1 MGSVTHGCCLRCVQW
16 HGWCVMG
23 MMGHEPRSCIRCMAV
38 CCGDPAGACA
48 SGVPPVPASLQL
60 TRLQIPKLWLP
71 RYIRRSHIHH
81 PWRPLSLQFNGKLR
95 LKGLKS
101 GIKAAVARLLAAG
114 DAHRR
119 IRGAGAGAMA
129 PSPAALPGLCQE

>member
-1 MGSVTHGCCLRCVQW
+1 MHQMHGCVLWGSCWGVCQW
-16 HGWCVMG
+16 CS
-23 MMGHEPRSCIRCMAV
+23 PSPCIAAAYMV
-38 CCGDPAGACA
+38 L
-48 SGVPPVPASLQL
+48 LQV
-60 TRLQIPKLWLP
+60 PKLWLP

-119 IRGAGAGAMA
+119 VRGAGAGAMA